1 MDQRVALRLSQKDA
15 VHRRSVAAWLS
26 RAPGTIFDLNQAH
39 RVAPPLDS
47 HPMTAQRHWTLG
59 GKLALVGAPFL
70 LLALLSIALTLWV
83 SWQLDG
89 GAAAVNEAG
98 RMRMQA
104 YRMSLSVGT
113 GETQALSQQMA
124 EFDASLNVLRNG
136 DAERPLF
143 VPWDDAVRGYFSTV
157 ERDWSQFRAR
167 WVMTRSAATAGLRA
181 DTADFVAHIDA
192 LVSGIESHMSRWT
205 ALLHLLQ
212 MAMMAFAVLGA
223 AVLLYTGYL
232 FVLEPVGQLKRA
244 IERIERGDFAAR
256 VDRVTSDEFGT
267 LAEGFNGMAAHLQSL
282 YRNLEAK
289 VAEKTVQLEEKSQR
303 LQSLYEITTLVAKA
317 TTLDELAQGF
327 VHSVTRI
334 ARSDGTVLRWSDE
347 ANQRYLMLASEGM
360 PDSLVEQEQC
370 IHAGGCHCGAVAGN
384 PQLRVIALRSM
395 QAAPVAGVAE
405 QHCSRAGFSTIVSI
419 PIRLHERLMG
429 ELDLFFHAELTPPES
444 ERSLLA
450 ALASHLASGM
460 ENLRLN
466 ALGKEDAV
474 SQERLLIARELHD
487 SIAQSLAFL
496 KIQVQLMHDA
506 LRSGDRGRVEQVL
519 GEIDAGV
526 RESYGDVRE
535 LLLHFR
541 TRTNA
546 EDIAPALATTLR
558 KFEHQSGLKASLQMQ
573 GDGLPLSPDL
583 QLQVLHI
590 VQEAL
595 SNVRKHARATRVWL
609 DVAQQPEWRFEVRDD
624 GIGFASGKGQLD
636 ETHVGLRIMSERAE
650 RIGARL
656 ETVSTPGRGTS
667 VILTLPALE
676 RAVPANHLVEA
687 GAN

>member
-1 MDQRVALRLSQKDA
+1 M
-15 VHRRSVAAWLS
+15 HRRPVAAWLS
-26 RAPGTIFDLNQAH
+26 RAPGAMFDLNQAR
-39 RVAPPLDS
+39 RVAPSLDS

-104 YRMSLSVGT
+104 YRMSLSVGA
-113 GETQALSQQMA
+113 GETQALPQQMA

-157 ERDWSQFRAR
+157 ERDWSQFRTR
-167 WVMTRSAATAGLRA
+167 WVTTRSAATAGLRA

-289 VAEKTVQLEEKSQR
+289 VAEKTAQLEEKSQR

-360 PDSLVEQEQC
+360 PDSLVDQ
-370 IHAGGCHCGAVAGN
+370 A
-384 PQLRVIALRSM
+384 QLRVIALRSM
-395 QAAPVAGVAE
+395 QAAPVAE

-624 GIGFASGKGQLD
+624 GIGFAFASGERQLD

-676 RAVPANHLVEA
+676 RAAPANHLAEA